1 MYCCKGCKVR
11 FPGHP
16 FRAGPRHIKQRD
28 KLKLMLNINGY
39 RAVQTGV
46 AWSDRSGRVRLE
58 VAGPDRAKFLHN
70 LTTNDVKRLPVN
82 RGCEAFVTSPQGK
95 ALAYVKIL
103 ACTSRFWCAPIP
115 VDWCWPCRTSRSTAS
130 STTSSWRTAP
140 KRHSSF
146 TWPARGAEELLRI
159 SGGRL
164 PEPGELSQLA
174 TAMADCP
181 LLMIRESPTGRP
193 GLTMIG
199 ARSSGAKV
207 AGLLRAHGHELGWAE
222 LDLESFEVLR
232 IEAGTPVFGR
242 DVTEKNLPQE
252 IGRDA
257 QAINFVKGCYLG
269 QETVARLDALGHVNQ
284 ILKGLLLAP
293 HASPPPAGQRPGSRW
308 QARGFRDLVGDLT
321 GLGCPGGS
329 GHGPQHA
336 CSRGCHLV
344 VKQHERL
351 HDRGPAATVCDL
363 PMLPPTVGRR
373 RDSPPA
379 ARM

>member
-1 MYCCKGCKVR
+1 
-11 FPGHP
+11 
-16 FRAGPRHIKQRD
+16 
-28 KLKLMLNINGY
+28 MLNITGY
-39 RAVQTGV
+39 RAAREGA

-103 ACTSRFWCAPIP
+103 ACADSILVCTDPGGLVLALPHFQKYGLFDDI
-115 VDWCWPCRTSRSTAS
+115 VLEDRSE
-130 STTSSWRTAP
+130 TTFEFHLAGP
-140 KRHSSF
+140 
-146 TWPARGAEELLRI
+146 GAEELLRI
-159 SGGRL
+159 AGAQL
-164 PEPGELSQLA
+164 PAPGELAHVA
-174 TAMADCP
+174 TAVADCH
-181 LLMIRESPTGRP
+181 LLLVRESPTGRP
-193 GLTMIG
+193 GLTLIG
-199 ARSSGAKV
+199 ARSSAAKV
-207 AGLLRAHGHELGWAE
+207 AGLLRAQGHDLGLAE

-293 HASPPPAGQRPGSRW
+293 QASAPAPGSVLEANGKRVGFVTSSAISPGW
-308 QARGFRDLVGDLT
+308 GAPVALAMVRTSHARAG
-321 GLGCPGGS
+321 
-329 GHGPQHA
+329 A
-336 CSRGCHLV
+336 ALV
-344 VKQHERL
+344 VKKLERSL
-351 HDRGPAATVCDL
+351 PEDAAATVCDL
-363 PMLPPTVGRR
+363 PMLPPHGRT
-373 RDSPPA
+373 PP
-379 ARM
+379 